1 MYDGIE
7 QTAEH
12 FDISVE
18 NTKNYIK
25 EACQILFEE
34 RSKRPRPHLDDKIV
48 TAWNG
53 NESWSIAVDDEWRSS
68 SLCISRRMF
77 CEQSLTIY
85 LQVLW

>member
-1 MYDGIE
+1 MNVYWVIQDPHGELTGKNVFIVYDGVE

-12 FDISVE
+12 FGISVE

-25 EACQILFEE
+25 DACRILFEE

-53 NESWSIAVDDEWRSS
+53 NES
-68 SLCISRRMF
+68 
-77 CEQSLTIY
+77 
-85 LQVLW
+85 